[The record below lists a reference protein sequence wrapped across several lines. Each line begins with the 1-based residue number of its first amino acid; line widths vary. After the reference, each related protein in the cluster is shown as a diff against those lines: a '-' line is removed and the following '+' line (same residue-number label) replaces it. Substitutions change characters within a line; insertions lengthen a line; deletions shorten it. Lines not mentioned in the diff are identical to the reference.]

1 MSAQVADCGSISRMT
16 SRMTPLA
23 LALALVAPLPAYGAS
38 DPVADVANIRFHSD
52 ELMNLHHFLYAW
64 AWRTRTQGRPLSQR
78 LDALPTAPF
87 TTEERAA
94 WEAAVGY
101 YDREL
106 ASKDLLFGEG
116 MTAIKTALVSARLD
130 DQAIAPALRAALQSA
145 LPIYRRHFWPE
156 HDRVNR
162 AWIADIGG
170 RVGSLRE
177 EVVPRLETLYATK
190 WFATPERADIVWVG
204 NWAGGYASG
213 GPTHATISSTH
224 PGTQGWEAA
233 ETVFHEYS
241 HILVGGLSGKLN
253 AALGDG
259 VKQHPVLW
267 HTIQFHL
274 TGQAVRE
281 ALARRNIA
289 YAPSV
294 EELFQRAW
302 PQYQQPVKDAW
313 APYLEGRTTMDD
325 AIART
330 VAALSPPK

>member
-1 MSAQVADCGSISRMT
+1 MT
-16 SRMTPLA
+16 LRAAPLLLA
-23 LALALVAPLPAYGAS
+23 LGLVAPLHAFAAS
-38 DPVADVANIRFHSD
+38 EPVAEVANIRFHSD
-52 ELMNLHHFLYAW
+52 ELVNLHHFLYAW
-64 AWRTRTQGRPLSQR
+64 AWRTRTEGRPLSQR
-78 LDALPTAPF
+78 LAALPSAPF
-87 TTEERAA
+87 TVEERAV
-94 WEAAVGY
+94 WDEAVRY
-101 YDREL
+101 YEREL

-116 MTAIKTALVSARLD
+116 MVAIKTALLTGSLD
-130 DQAIAPALRAALQSA
+130 APGIPAPVRTHMEAA

-170 RVGSLRE
+170 RVAGLRAD
-177 EVVPRLETLYATK
+177 VVPRLEVLYATK
-190 WFATPERADIVWVG
+190 WFATPQRADIVWVG
-204 NWAGGYASG
+204 NWAGGYASI

-224 PGTQGWEAA
+224 PGTQGWEAV

-241 HILVGGLSGKLN
+241 HILVDGLFQKLN

-259 VKQHPVLW
+259 VKQHGVLW
-267 HTIQFHL
+267 HTVQFHL

-289 YAPSV
+289 YTPSV

-302 PQYQQPVKDAW
+302 PQYRRPVTDAW
-313 APYLEGRTTMDD
+313 APYLEGRATMDD

-330 VAALSPPK
+330 VAALNPSR

>member
-177 EVVPRLETLYATK
+177 EVVPRLETLYAT
-190 WFATPERADIVWVG
+190 
-204 NWAGGYASG
+204 
-213 GPTHATISSTH
+213 ISSTH